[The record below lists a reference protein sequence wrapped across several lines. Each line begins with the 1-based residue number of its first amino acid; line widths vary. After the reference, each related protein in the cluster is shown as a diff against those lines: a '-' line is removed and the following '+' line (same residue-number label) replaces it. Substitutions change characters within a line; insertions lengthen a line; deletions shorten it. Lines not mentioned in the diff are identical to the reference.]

1 MIYICGEFI
10 AHLGKGNRKAE
21 DLDIF
26 RFLFFNK
33 PQPTFFY
40 ISSEFYSLLYLYL

>member
-1 MIYICGEFI
+1 MFV

-26 RFLFFNK
+26 RFLLFNE
-33 PQPTFFY
+33 PTF
-40 ISSEFYSLLYLYL
+40 I